1 MDTSPTPTPQQD
13 IKPEQSEKTASRF
26 SKEALQSNLQEISK
40 ETDEINQ
47 CINFLIYHCFLPYQ

>member
-1 MDTSPTPTPQQD
+1 MDSSATPTPQQD
-13 IKPEQSEKTASRF
+13 IKPEQPEKVTSRF

-47 CINFLIYHCFLPYQ
+47 CINSLIYHCFLPYQ